1 MPCETASVTDAHKL
15 LIYADDPPTLFKL
28 KFITFIG
35 VVVGA
40 TEPDEFERPAAYRM
54 ALIIFV
60 ESALMILLGFQVNLK
75 LI

>member
-15 LIYADDPPTLFKL
+15 LRYADDPDDFKL

-40 TEPDEFERPAAYRM
+40 TEPDEFERPAEYKI
-54 ALIIFV
+54 ALITFV
-60 ESALMILLGFQVNLK
+60 ESVLGDLLGF
-75 LI
+75 